1 MALEHHQASH
11 QNGGLQKGRQAQSDD
26 LLAPLEE
33 AVPIA
38 AGDTE
43 HVQASHR
50 DLDQQDAAPLE
61 IGKKDFDDGV
71 GHEDQT
77 EQQHKATGRAA
88 AETADGRRV
97 SQLHNAVH
105 HTIIRQRFFG
115 RLPYAG
121 GAITGDTGRQV
132 SLQRDRQ
139 HIQPHRYLRKQ
150 ADGKKT
156 LDSVQNSLAD
166 ITASTGILHA
176 ALETG
181 HHQSYAV
188 ECPAQIG
195 EEQHDTLYPAHLK
208 QFCTHTAHLGKEIA
222 QKAHDLAVT
231 PVKDLSQHRVG
242 HKIPDKQCFHL
253 AFFIS
258 SRDDT
263 QIPMI
268 SHTYSGAVRVNT
280 RQANR
285 MAGAVHSNWPLFR

>member
-1 MALEHHQASH
+1 M
-11 QNGGLQKGRQAQSDD
+11 
-26 LLAPLEE
+26 EE

-38 AGDTE
+38 AGNGE
-43 HVQASHR
+43 HIQASHR

-71 GHEDQT
+71 GHEDQA
-77 EQQHKATGRAA
+77 EQQHKATGRVAT
-88 AETADGRRV
+88 ETADGRRG

-195 EEQHDTLYPAHLK
+195 EKQHHALYPAHGKELGA
-208 QFCTHTAHLGKEIA
+208 HVAHLRKEIA
-222 QKAHDLAVT
+222 EKAHDLTVE
-231 PVKDLSQHRVG
+231 PVHDLAQHRIGYKVPN
-242 HKIPDKQCFHL
+242 KNKLSP
-253 AFFIS
+253 
-258 SRDDT
+258 
-263 QIPMI
+263 P
-268 SHTYSGAVRVNT
+268 
-280 RQANR
+280 
-285 MAGAVHSNWPLFR
+285 